1 MTVIFNY
8 KLFMSSLIGK
18 LFHFKPHP
26 DELTKS
32 QKKQRKK
39 EKKNK
44 KKKGFETDADDDLNE

>member
-1 MTVIFNY
+1 
-8 KLFMSSLIGK
+8 MSSLIGK